1 MMTALVLLETVTRGT
16 AVRHKK
22 LRLLFGPTGP
32 QQGPGCPRATL
43 LDAQMKMDSR
53 KMSGY
58 KVYLKKIFP
67 IAPINLPRW
76 KKGSNGKCREFD
88 ESLDV
93 TRVAC
98 LGVQIVLYANGEVG
112 DIFGSGLKIL
122 DFRYTMVCTL

>member
-1 MMTALVLLETVTRGT
+1 
-16 AVRHKK
+16 
-22 LRLLFGPTGP
+22 
-32 QQGPGCPRATL
+32 
-43 LDAQMKMDSR
+43 MKMDSR

-67 IAPINLPRW
+67 IAPINLSRS

-112 DIFGSGLKIL
+112 KFLFFLLGVEDIGF
-122 DFRYTMVCTL
+122 FYTMVCTL